1 MARETPASLTSWHD
15 SWTDHTVAVV
25 GLGESG
31 FAIADSLA
39 ELGATTHVVS
49 VEPDTDR
56 STILGV
62 LGVTLHPVTD
72 DREAIEQVVSLGPD
86 LVVVSP
92 DWEPD
97 LAVESRLWD
106 SDLTV
111 WSDVEFG
118 CVVADK
124 HGTRPDVV
132 VIGGSSRGP
141 LLADIAQR
149 FLLHAGKRAARGG
162 LEAPSILDAIRHP
175 DGVDVLLWTLSD
187 RQAWRMGH
195 DTSTARRPRVSAYLV
210 DSGHGDLETIQA
222 VYTHTVESCIYQ
234 PGSLTERA
242 LQAADVIEGARAIGV
257 VIDTPGMSDLGRVDE
272 VICDRAFLDDRK
284 DRALELC
291 TLDELVDAGFREPHA
306 VELAIAAMAIARA
319 LDVSPEAI
327 GGALQA
333 GGWPEHK

>member
-1 MARETPASLTSWHD
+1 MAHEASVSLTSWHD
-15 SWTDHTVAVV
+15 SWADLTVAVV

-31 FAIADSLA
+31 FAIADTLA

-49 VEPDTDR
+49 VGSDTDR
-56 STILGV
+56 ETILGV
-62 LGVTLHPVTD
+62 LGVAVHCVVD
-72 DREAIEQVVSLGPD
+72 DREVIEQVISLSPD

-97 LAVESRLWD
+97 LEVETLLWD
-106 SDLTV
+106 ADVTV

-118 CVVADK
+118 WVVADK
-124 HGTRPDVV
+124 HGARPDVV
-132 VIGGSSRGP
+132 FIGGSSRGP
-141 LLADIAQR
+141 ALADIAQR
-149 FLLHAGKRAARGG
+149 FLLHATQRAARGG
-162 LEAPSILDAIRHP
+162 LDAPSILDAIRHP

-195 DTSTARRPRVSAYLV
+195 DTNTARRPRVSAYLV
-210 DSGHGDLETIQA
+210 DPGEGNVEVIQA

-234 PGSLTERA
+234 PGSIGERA
-242 LQAADVIEGARAIGV
+242 LQLADVIEGARAIGV
-257 VIDTPGMSDLGRVDE
+257 VTDTPGMSDLGRVDE
-272 VICDRAFLDDRK
+272 VICDRAFLADRK

-291 TLDELVDAGFREPHA
+291 TLDELIDAGFREPQA
-306 VELAIAAMAIARA
+306 VELAIAGMAIARA